1 MSAIVINEVPHRT
14 PVVEA
19 PKPPR
24 WMSHAHQSETTPEQV
39 FTRLVREH
47 QAAVGRIERLK
58 ASIEE
63 LTSRRATLMN
73 SDGDAAKV
81 AMELSTAASELE
93 LQEHRLSI
101 ATSERDGYWTAIK
114 DPAHEYLAGLVRE
127 LEALCEIE
135 HDKRT
140 AEIGAFVTS
149 WGVDLSKVDG
159 LPRQIAANHP
169 VVDRSWRVSQDARNA
184 FNGTTTDAYL
194 EGIKIVSRTLHELRP
209 LITPEAA
216 PAG

>member
-1 MSAIVINEVPHRT
+1 MSAIVINEAPHRA

-63 LTSRRATLMN
+63 LTGRRARLMN
-73 SDGDAAKV
+73 SDDDAPKV
-81 AMELSTAASELE
+81 AKELSSAASELE

-140 AEIGAFVTS
+140 AEIDAFVSNWGADLEKVKGYTRTIAS
-149 WGVDLSKVDG
+149 W
-159 LPRQIAANHP
+159 HP
-169 VVDRSWRVSQDARNA
+169 VVVKSWNVAQDARNA
-184 FNGTTTDAYL
+184 FNGHTTDAYI
-194 EGIKIVSRTLHELRP
+194 EAIKVVSRTLQELRP